1 MKHYTVALL
10 GNPNVGKSAW
20 INLLAHADF
29 KVGNWPGV
37 TIEKKEAR
45 VYDQGSCYHF
55 IDLPGVYSL
64 SEDQDEGRICT
75 AFLRENHI
83 DLILDICDSTCL
95 GRSLRLCLALRE
107 LQVPMIVV
115 CSLADAADKLG
126 IRIDEAQLSDMLAL
140 PVLLLSARRKKDAKT
155 LWTAI
160 RANIGAG
167 GIHKPLYDPAQA
179 KIAREREAQLHEQD
193 ERARNAQVYAFMR
206 GEGDDGCLSLD
217 LQQWR
222 RARTADDVWNRYDAL
237 IDAIMARCVCQK
249 DRSRYTLAD
258 RILLDPLLA
267 LPLCALF
274 LLWLLQMVF
283 TGSAPWSA
291 FIMEVCDD
299 YICPYLLYYME
310 GIPEV
315 IQRFLLEGVVRGAAS
330 VISFVPL
337 MGCLYFWLAFLE
349 ESGYMARIAFLAD
362 KVMSYFHLSGKAL
375 VAMVLGFGC
384 NVPGIMATRALESE
398 KRRRMA
404 ALLVPFMSC
413 GARLPLY
420 LMFAASFFCGKEALV
435 VATLY
440 GIGLLVAFAAAL
452 ILSRLQY
459 FHDERIQVMELP
471 PYRLPSLGAM
481 GKTAFHEMIAY
492 LRKACSVVLIVMM
505 GLWCLSYLPSG
516 ERESS
521 YLAAAAKAAAPVFE
535 PLGFGDSWVC
545 VASLPAGIAAKESIV
560 GFLQPHQEEITARPI
575 DLKQDVP
582 RLIQRTLQCAK
593 AATLLQKEEA
603 QPQPQLQLW
612 EGDDAALR
620 AYSFM
625 VFVLLSIPCVMTLSA
640 LLRLYGR
647 SMMWMSVGMMTVIP
661 YFASLLI
668 YQIIHLLQG

>member
-1 MKHYTVALL
+1 
-10 GNPNVGKSAW
+10 
-20 INLLAHADF
+20 
-29 KVGNWPGV
+29 
-37 TIEKKEAR
+37 
-45 VYDQGSCYHF
+45 
-55 IDLPGVYSL
+55 
-64 SEDQDEGRICT
+64 
-75 AFLRENHI
+75 
-83 DLILDICDSTCL
+83 
-95 GRSLRLCLALRE
+95 
-107 LQVPMIVV
+107 
-115 CSLADAADKLG
+115 
-126 IRIDEAQLSDMLAL
+126 
-140 PVLLLSARRKKDAKT
+140 
-155 LWTAI
+155 
-160 RANIGAG
+160 
-167 GIHKPLYDPAQA
+167 
-179 KIAREREAQLHEQD
+179 
-193 ERARNAQVYAFMR
+193 
-206 GEGDDGCLSLD
+206 
-217 LQQWR
+217 
-222 RARTADDVWNRYDAL
+222 
-237 IDAIMARCVCQK
+237 
-249 DRSRYTLAD
+249 
-258 RILLDPLLA
+258 
-267 LPLCALF
+267 
-274 LLWLLQMVF
+274 
-283 TGSAPWSA
+283 
-291 FIMEVCDD
+291 
-299 YICPYLLYYME
+299 
-310 GIPEV
+310 
-315 IQRFLLEGVVRGAAS
+315 
-330 VISFVPL
+330 
-337 MGCLYFWLAFLE
+337 
-349 ESGYMARIAFLAD
+349 
-362 KVMSYFHLSGKAL
+362 
-375 VAMVLGFGC
+375 MVLGFGC

-435 VATLY
+435 VASLY

-575 DLKQDVP
+575 DLEQDVP
-582 RLIQRTLQCAK
+582 SLIQRTLQCAK

-603 QPQPQLQLW
+603 QPQPRLQLW

>member
-75 AFLRENHI
+75 SFLRENHI

-160 RANIGAG
+160 RANIGAN

-179 KIAREREAQLHEQD
+179 KIAREMEAQLHEQD

-206 GEGDDGCLSLD
+206 GEGEDGCLSLD

-237 IDAIMARCVCQK
+237 ID
-249 DRSRYTLAD
+249 
-258 RILLDPLLA
+258 ILLDPLLA

-435 VATLY
+435 VASLY

-575 DLKQDVP
+575 DLERDVP
-582 RLIQRTLQCAK
+582 RLIQRALQCAK

-603 QPQPQLQLW
+603 QPQPRLQLW

>member
-160 RANIGAG
+160 RANICAN

-179 KIAREREAQLHEQD
+179 KIAREMEAQLHEQD
-193 ERARNAQVYAFMR
+193 ERRRNAQVYAFMR
-206 GEGDDGCLSLD
+206 GEGEDGRLSLD

-237 IDAIMARCVCQK
+237 IDAIMERCVCQK

-435 VATLY
+435 VASLY

-521 YLAAAAKAAAPVFE
+521 SLAAAAKAAM
-535 PLGFGDSWVC
+535 GFGDSWVC

-575 DLKQDVP
+575 DLERDVP

-647 SMMWMSVGMMTVIP
+647 SMMWMSMGMMTVIP